1 MSRPIG
7 LMDVKQALRDKRFR
21 DSLPES
27 FQSEI
32 QKYLQNP
39 GCACNV
45 PIYKKIMTEAKQQL
59 QAYYPNRNIANL
71 DEEAKK
77 LAENHFSVIN
87 CHVDELEK
95 KMRNLPSGRKQI
107 AIARFEDQVTV
118 VVNELDIL
126 Y

>member
-7 LMDVKQALRDKRFR
+7 LMEVKQALRDKRFR
-21 DSLPES
+21 DSLPVN
-27 FQSEI
+27 FHSEI

-45 PIYKKIMTEAKQQL
+45 PIYKKIMLEAKQQL
-59 QAYYPNRNIANL
+59 QAYYPNRTIANL
-71 DEEAKK
+71 EEEAKK

-87 CHVDELEK
+87 CHVDELEE
-95 KMRNLPSGRKQI
+95 KMRRLSPGRKQI
-107 AIARFEDQVTV
+107 AVARYEDMVTV
-118 VVNELDIL
+118 VVNELDVL